1 MAEYVMDVPDQVR
14 IVEVGPRDGLQNE
27 AASVPTAEKIAL
39 IRLLAAAGLREIEA
53 TAFVHPQW
61 IPPMADAEAV
71 LASVPRDGGVRY
83 HVLIP
88 NMRGYERALAVR
100 PDEICLVCSASESH
114 NRANLNRST
123 AESLADLATVAARA
137 RADGIAVR
145 GAISTAFWCPFEG
158 RVPEARVVWV
168 AEHYAAMGVVEVG
181 LADTLGA
188 ADPAHVRSLIRRVRG
203 AVGCTVALHL
213 HDTYGMALACVLAAL
228 EEDVT
233 RFDSAI
239 GGLGGCPY
247 APGAAGNVATEDLV
261 LMLHRLGIRT
271 GVDEAALRDAA
282 RLAQSLVGH
291 PLFSHRM
298 AVTSGA

>member
-1 MAEYVMDVPDQVR
+1 MDVPDRVE

-27 AASVPTAEKIAL
+27 SASVPTADKIEL

-53 TAFVHPQW
+53 TAFVHPKW
-61 IPPMADAEAV
+61 IPAMADAEAV
-71 LASVPRDGGVRY
+71 LADVPRDAGVKY

-88 NMRGYERALAVR
+88 NMRGYERAIPAK
-100 PDEICLVCSASESH
+100 PDEICLVCSATESH

-123 AESLADLATVAARA
+123 EESLAELATVAARA

-145 GAISTAFWCPFEG
+145 GALSTSFWCPFEG

-168 AEHYAAMGVVEVG
+168 TEQYAAMGVAEIA

-188 ADPAHVRSLIRRVRG
+188 ADPAHVRSLVRRVQA
-203 AVGCTVALHL
+203 AVDCSVALHL
-213 HDTYGMALACVLAAL
+213 HDTYGMALACILAAL
-228 EEDVT
+228 AEGVT
-233 RFDSAI
+233 RFDASI

-261 LMLHRLGIRT
+261 LMLHRLGAQT
-271 GVDEAALRDAA
+271 GVDEDALLAAA
-282 RLAQSLVGH
+282 RFAQSLVGH
-291 PLFSHRM
+291 PLYSHRM
-298 AVTSGA
+298 AVAGNAG

>member
-1 MAEYVMDVPDQVR
+1 MDVPGQVQ

-39 IRLLAAAGLREIEA
+39 IRLLAAAGLGEIEA
-53 TAFVHPQW
+53 TAFVHPKW
-61 IPPMADAEAV
+61 IPAMADAEAV
-71 LASVPRDGGVRY
+71 LASVPRDGVTRY

-88 NMRGYERALAVR
+88 NMRGYERAVVAR

-123 AESLADLATVAARA
+123 AESLTELATVAARA

-168 AEHYAAMGVVEVG
+168 AEHYAAMGVAEVG

-203 AVGCTVALHL
+203 AVSCIVALHL

-228 EEDVT
+228 EEDVI
-233 RFDSAI
+233 RFDSAV

-261 LMLHRLGIRT
+261 LMLHRLGVRT
-271 GVDEAALRDAA
+271 GVDEDALRDAA

-291 PLFSHRM
+291 PLFSHCM
-298 AVTSGA
+298 AVECRA